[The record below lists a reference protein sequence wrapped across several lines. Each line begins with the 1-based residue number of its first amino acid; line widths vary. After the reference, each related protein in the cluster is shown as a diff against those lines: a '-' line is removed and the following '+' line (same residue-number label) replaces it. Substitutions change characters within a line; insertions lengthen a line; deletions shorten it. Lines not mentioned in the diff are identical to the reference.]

1 MDALLDF
8 TGKTVLVTGASRGIG
23 RAIALAFAARG
34 ARVALNYRGNLA
46 AAEETAAALAGT
58 GHMLIPADV
67 ADPAAVTRMLDSTIE
82 QFGRLDILVNNAGI
96 YEDHPL
102 ESSTYETWLDAWR
115 RTIDTNLIGA
125 ANTMYCAG
133 QYMLRQ
139 GGGRIINISSRG
151 AYRGEPA
158 APAYG
163 ASKAGMNAMSQSLA
177 KALAPYNI
185 FVFTVAPGWVD
196 TDMAESYLEGQKGDL
211 VRQQSPLNRVATADE
226 IAYTVVFLASSGT
239 DYLTGSVIDMNGAS
253 HLR

>member
-23 RAIALAFAARG
+23 RAVALAFAARG
-34 ARVALNYRGNLA
+34 ARVALNYRANLA
-46 AAEETAAALAGT
+46 AAEETAAALSGT
-58 GHMLIPADV
+58 GHLLIPADV
-67 ADPAAVTRMLDSTIE
+67 ADPAAVARMLDSTIE

-102 ESSTYETWLDAWR
+102 ESSSYETWLDAWR

-133 QYMLRQ
+133 QAMLRQ

-163 ASKAGMNAMSQSLA
+163 ASKAGMNAMGQSLA

-239 DYLTGSVIDMNGAS
+239 DYLTGSVIDVNGAS

>member
-1 MDALLDF
+1 MDDALNF

-23 RAIALAFAARG
+23 RAVAVTFAARG
-34 ARVALNYRGNLA
+34 ARVALNYRGNRA
-46 AAEETAAALAGT
+46 AAEATLAALAGQD
-58 GHMLIPADV
+58 HLLVQADV
-67 ADPAAVTRMLDSTIE
+67 ADAAAVARMVDTTVTR
-82 QFGRLDILVNNAGI
+82 FGQLDILVNNAGI

-102 ESSTYETWLDAWR
+102 ESSSYDTWLDAWR

-133 QYMLRQ
+133 QHMLHQ

-177 KALAPYNI
+177 QALAPHNI
-185 FVFTVAPGWVD
+185 FVYTVAPGWVD
-196 TDMAESYLEGQKGDL
+196 TDMAEGYLAGSQGA
-211 VRQQSPLNRVATADE
+211 VIRQQSPLNRVATADE

-239 DYLTGSVIDMNGAS
+239 DYLTGSVIDVNGAS
-253 HLR
+253 YLR

>member
-1 MDALLDF
+1 MDNSLDF

-23 RAIALAFAARG
+23 RAVALAFAARG
-34 ARVALNYRGNLA
+34 ARIALNYRGNRA
-46 AAEETAAALAGT
+46 AAEDTAAALAGT
-58 GHMLIPADV
+58 GHLLLQADV
-67 ADPAAVTRMLDSTIE
+67 ADPAAVAHMIASTVE

-102 ESSTYETWLDAWR
+102 NTSTYETWLDAWR
-115 RTIDTNLIGA
+115 RTVDTNLIGA

-133 QYMLRQ
+133 QHMLRH

-151 AYRGEPA
+151 AYRGEPL

-163 ASKAGMNAMSQSLA
+163 ASKAGLNAMSQSLA

-196 TDMAESYLEGQKGDL
+196 TDMAESYLEGDKGDL

-239 DYLTGSVIDMNGAS
+239 DYLTGSVIDVNGAS
-253 HLR
+253 YLR